1 MMWKGLILCAVILLP
16 VLLYAQNAERIKGD
30 PSYIWAEGWGSR
42 PTIAD
47 DAALDGL
54 VRKLAATGEL
64 QVENAAA
71 VWRTYLP
78 DIRNCS
84 EQQTLASGVVLRYI
98 AWMDIPS
105 IFDSRWRKVRELTQS
120 ALQAEERGDKDAART
135 YCDWATVYLM
145 SLPAL
150 ESDLRDRVVSLRRR
164 LGAGRTD
171 AVRMRNVET
180 EVAGI
185 RVALGIGDRTAQ
197 RAPTMAAATKDND
210 IVPASPP
217 VRPAWDPLPE
227 LPDLSRLCQN
237 YLCAPSESLR
247 PPSTPPGEETF
258 YPVRDDLPRWQW
270 SVFAVA
276 DIGRV
281 PAWGFAVSCFPG
293 RFGGYLSIRS
303 NFVDARS
310 DYRCRS
316 DGTTDYGFIWASG
329 LTRGSR
335 LSISCGGMVRLA
347 DFMRLHVGTGFGAVS
362 VLWGD
367 TSGLWARVTDL
378 SVQGMLLETGLL
390 FDFGRLSAGA
400 GVSSIRFKEWSS
412 LVCFGISF

>member
-1 MMWKGLILCAVILLP
+1 MMRKGLILCAVVLLP

-30 PSYIWAEGWGSR
+30 PSYIWAEGRGSR

-54 VRKLAATGEL
+54 VRKLVATGEL
-64 QVENAAA
+64 QVENAAD

-84 EQQTLASGVVLRYI
+84 EQQTLSSGVVLRYI
-98 AWMDIPS
+98 AWKNIPS
-105 IFDSRWRKVRELTQS
+105 IFDSRWRKVRELNQS
-120 ALQAEERGDKDAART
+120 ALQAEQRGDKDAART

-150 ESDLRDRVVSLRRR
+150 ENDLRDRVVSLRRR

-180 EVAGI
+180 EVASI
-185 RVALGIGDRTAQ
+185 RVALGIGERTAQ
-197 RAPTMAAATKDND
+197 RAPTTVAATKNND
-210 IVPASPP
+210 IVSASPP
-217 VRPAWDPLPE
+217 ARHSWDPLPG
-227 LPDLSRLCQN
+227 LPESSQLCQN
-237 YLCAPSESLR
+237 YLCVPSGSLR
-247 PPSTPPGEETF
+247 PPSTPPEEETF
-258 YPVRDDLPRWQW
+258 YPARDDLPRWRW
-270 SVFAVA
+270 SVLAVA

-303 NFVDARS
+303 NYVDGRS
-310 DYRCRS
+310 DYQCRS

-329 LTRGSR
+329 HTRGSR
-335 LSISCGGMVRLA
+335 LSMSCGGMVRLA
-347 DFMRLHVGTGFGAVS
+347 DFVRLHVGTGFGDVS

-367 TSGLWARVTDL
+367 SSGQWARVTDL
-378 SVQGMLLETGLL
+378 SVQGVLLETGLM
-390 FDFGRLSAGA
+390 FDFGRFSAGA
-400 GVSSIRFKEWSS
+400 GVSSIRFKDWSS

>member
-1 MMWKGLILCAVILLP
+1 MMRKGLILCAVILLP

-30 PSYIWAEGWGSR
+30 PSYIWAEGRGSR

-54 VRKLAATGEL
+54 ARKLAATGEL

-71 VWRTYLP
+71 VWQTYLP

-84 EQQTLASGVVLRYI
+84 EQQTLASGVVLRFI
-98 AWMDIPS
+98 AWKDIPS

-120 ALQAEERGDKDAART
+120 ALQAEQRGDKDAART

-164 LGAGRTD
+164 LGAGRND

-185 RVALGIGDRTAQ
+185 RAALGTGERTAR
-197 RAPTMAAATKDND
+197 RAPAMASATKDHD
-210 IVPASPP
+210 FVPASPP
-217 VRPAWDPLPE
+217 VRPAREPLPG
-227 LPDLSRLCQN
+227 LPHPSRQSQN
-237 YLCAPSESLR
+237 KLFAPSGSLR
-247 PPSTPPGEETF
+247 PRSTLPAEETF
-258 YPVRDDLPRWQW
+258 YPVREDLSRWRW
-270 SVFAVA
+270 TVLAVA

-281 PAWGFAVSCFPG
+281 PAWGFTVSCFPG
-293 RFGGYLSIRS
+293 RFGGYASIRS
-303 NFVDARS
+303 NYVAGRS
-310 DYRCRS
+310 DYQCRS

-329 LTRGSR
+329 RTRGSR
-335 LSISCGGMVRLA
+335 VSMSCGGMVRLA
-347 DFMRLHVGTGFGAVS
+347 DFMRLHVGAGFGEVS
-362 VLWGD
+362 VLWED
-367 TSGLWARVTDL
+367 SSGLWARITDL
-378 SVQGMLLETGLL
+378 SVRGMLVETGLL
-390 FDFGRLSAGA
+390 FDFGRFSAGVGA
-400 GVSSIRFKEWSS
+400 SSIRFKEWSS